1 MLRPVKVAL
10 IQTGCSVNVKDNL
23 AKTKRLVEDAARK
36 GAEVVCL
43 QELFNTIYFAFE
55 QDPKYF
61 DWAEPVPGGPTFMA
75 MESVAQKNKVALV
88 VPMFERD
95 TVVPGLF
102 YNTTAIFDRNG
113 KYLGKY
119 RKASLPQLPGYM
131 EKFYFSPGN
140 LGYPV
145 FELSEGGPKIATV
158 TCYDRHFLE
167 GPRIEAL
174 KGAQIIFIPT
184 CTSFYPELW
193 ELELRAHASF
203 NTVFVAGVNRCG
215 SEYPGQGRA
224 YYGTSM
230 VVDPTGAV
238 MAKAGE
244 GDEVLV
250 ADVPLDKIEERR
262 RMAPF
267 LRDRRPDLYHEIGE
281 PSGL

>member
-1 MLRPVKVAL
+1 MKIGLV
-10 IQTGCSVNVKDNL
+10 QMGCSSDNKDNVEKTTRL
-23 AKTKRLVEDAARK
+23 IEGAAKK

-61 DWAEPVPGGPTFMA
+61 DWAEPIPGGPTFKA
-75 MESVAQKNKVALV
+75 MSSVAQTNGVALV

-102 YNTTAIFDRNG
+102 YNTTAVFDSKGN
-113 KYLGKY
+113 YLGKY

-131 EKFYFSPGN
+131 EKFYFAPGN

-145 FELSEGGPKIATV
+145 FKLGEGGPKISTV

-174 KGAQIIFIPT
+174 RGAQIIFIPT

-215 SEYPGQGRA
+215 AEYPDQTHA

-250 ADVPLDKIEERR
+250 VDIPLNKLEERR

-267 LRDRRPDLYHEIGE
+267 LRDRRPELYHEIGE
-281 PSGL
+281 PPGL

>member
-1 MLRPVKVAL
+1 M
-10 IQTGCSVNVKDNL
+10 KDNL

-145 FELSEGGPKIATV
+145 LELSEGGPKIATV

>member
-1 MLRPVKVAL
+1 MKVGL
-10 IQTGCSVNVKDNL
+10 IQMGCSIDPNDNVKKATHL
-23 AKTKRLVEDAARK
+23 IEDAVKK
-36 GAEVVCL
+36 GAEIACL

-55 QDPKYF
+55 QDSKYF
-61 DWAEPVPGGPTFMA
+61 DWAEPIPDGPTLKEMS
-75 MESVAQKNKVALV
+75 SVAQENGIALV

-102 YNTTAIFDRNG
+102 YNTTAVVDSKG

-119 RKASLPQLPGYM
+119 RKTSLPQLPGYM
-131 EKFYFSPGN
+131 EKFYFGPGN

-145 FELSEGGPKIATV
+145 FELGDGGPKIATV

-203 NTVFVAGVNRCG
+203 NTVFVAGLNRCG
-215 SEYPGQGRA
+215 AEYPGQTRP

-230 VVDPTGAV
+230 VVDPTGTV
-238 MAKAGE
+238 IAKAGE
-244 GDEVLV
+244 DEELLV
-250 ADVPLDKIEERR
+250 VDVPLNKLEERR
-262 RMAPF
+262 KMAPF
-267 LRDRRPDLYHEIGE
+267 LRDRRPELYHEIGE
-281 PSGL
+281 IPSL

>member
-1 MLRPVKVAL
+1 MPQPVKVGL
-10 IQTGCSVNVKDNL
+10 VQTGCSLEPKDNL
-23 AKTKRLVEDAARK
+23 QKTTRLVEEAARK
-36 GAEVVCL
+36 GAEIVCL

-61 DWAEPVPGGPTFMA
+61 DWAERIPGGPTFVEMQD
-75 MESVAQKNKVALV
+75 VARKNNVALL

-102 YNTTAIFDRNG
+102 YNTTAIFDKG

-145 FELSEGGPKIATV
+145 FELGAGGPKIATV

-215 SEYPGQGRA
+215 SEYPNQGKA

-238 MAKAGE
+238 MAKAGD

-250 ADVPLDKIEERR
+250 VDIPLNKLEERR

-267 LRDRRPDLYHEIGE
+267 LRDRRPELYHEIGE
-281 PSGL
+281 PPSL

>member
-1 MLRPVKVAL
+1 MKVGL
-10 IQTGCSVNVKDNL
+10 VQMGCKIDTKDNV
-23 AKTKRLVEDAARK
+23 AKTTRLIEDAAKK
-36 GAEVVCL
+36 GAEIVCL
-43 QELFNTIYFAFE
+43 QELFNTIYFAYE

-61 DWAEPVPGGPTFMA
+61 DWAEPVPGGPTFKA
-75 MESVAQKNKVALV
+75 MSAAAQKNGVALV

-102 YNTTAIFDRNG
+102 YNTTAFFDSKG

-145 FELSEGGPKIATV
+145 FELGEGGPKVATV

-215 SEYPGQGRA
+215 AEYPGQSRA

-244 GDEVLV
+244 GDQVLV
-250 ADVPLDKIEERR
+250 VDVPLNKLEERR

-267 LRDRRPDLYHEIGE
+267 LRDRRPELYREIGE
-281 PSGL
+281 TPKL

>member
-1 MLRPVKVAL
+1 MKIGLVQMR
-10 IQTGCSVNVKDNL
+10 CSVDTDDNV
-23 AKTKRLVEDAARK
+23 AKATRLIEDASKK

-55 QDPKYF
+55 QDPKHF
-61 DWAEPVPGGPTFMA
+61 DWAEPIPGGPTSRVMSA
-75 MESVAQKNKVALV
+75 VAQKNGVALV
-88 VPMFERD
+88 APMFERD

-102 YNTTAIFDRNG
+102 YNTTAVFDGKG

-119 RKASLPQLPGYM
+119 RKTSLPQLPGYM
-131 EKFYFSPGN
+131 EKFYFAPGN

-145 FELSEGGPKIATV
+145 FEIGERGPKIGTV

-184 CTSFYPELW
+184 CTYFYPELW

-215 SEYPGQGRA
+215 AEYPEQSHA

-230 VVDPTGAV
+230 VVDPTGEII
-238 MAKAGE
+238 AKAGAN
-244 GDEVLV
+244 DEALV
-250 ADVPLDKIEERR
+250 VDISLGKLEERR

-267 LRDRRPDLYHEIGE
+267 LRDRRPELYGEISE
-281 PSGL
+281 PSRL